1 LKTLDILSVFES
13 SVLDGLP
20 TGLAAT
26 QLLDRLKAI
35 ESLIAE
41 IRAHYKEALLRDS
54 SAVPGW
60 FLQPGA
66 IRRSVMDPMEA
77 YRRVSDTLSPE
88 QFTACV
94 TVKIGELERLWAST
108 AGESFSVARAS
119 LERRLKGIVEAKECA
134 PSLVRVASKL
144 EGGSLKHA

>member
-1 LKTLDILSVFES
+1 LKTLDILSAFES

-35 ESLIAE
+35 ENLIAE

-94 TVKIGELERLWAST
+94 TVKIGELERLWAAATQS
-108 AGESFSVARAS
+108 SLVNARLNLS
-119 LERRLKGIVEAKECA
+119 ERLVGVMEAKECA
-134 PSLVRVASKL
+134 PSLVRVSDDA
-144 EGGSLKHA
+144 H